1 MRCLEDLSPLSV
13 GRVWISRSKGTLSH
27 GSSVNRALIER
38 ARGGRAVLIDSFAA
52 PMFATNCWVLA
63 SGRDSECIVIDPGMP
78 DVSAQL
84 EEMLQRHNLKPVAI
98 IATHG
103 HLDHTFSIQPIADG
117 YSIPAY
123 IHSEDRA
130 YLSAPEKLLSAEFSS
145 TVADMNFIEPAQVLE
160 LKNGEIINLVGLS
173 FKAIHAPGHT
183 AGSLI
188 FTVDD
193 ELLVSG
199 DVLFAGSIGRT
210 DLPSGSTEDM
220 EQTLRKKVLTL
231 PDHLRVLPGHGDE
244 TTIAKEKK
252 SNPYLTAL
260 KGRY

>member
-1 MRCLEDLSPLSV
+1 
-13 GRVWISRSKGTLSH
+13 
-27 GSSVNRALIER
+27 
-38 ARGGRAVLIDSFAA
+38 
-52 PMFATNCWVLA
+52 
-63 SGRDSECIVIDPGMP
+63 MP
-78 DVSAQL
+78 DVSQQL
-84 EEMLQRHNLKPVAI
+84 DEILKKHSLKPIAV

-123 IHSEDRA
+123 IHSLDRIA
-130 YLSAPEKLLSAEFSS
+130 LSHPERFLSPEFAATLSAMDF
-145 TVADMNFIEPAQVLE
+145 VEPGDVRE
-160 LKNGEIINLVGLS
+160 LRNEEVVELVGMK

-183 AGSLI
+183 PGSLV
-188 FTVDD
+188 FVVDD

-210 DLPSGSTEDM
+210 DLPGGSAEAM
-220 EQTLRKKVLTL
+220 EQTLRKKIM
-231 PDHLRVLPGHGDE
+231 PMADHLRVLPGHYGDS
-244 TTIAKEKK
+244 TLGAEKK

>member
-1 MRCLEDLSPLSV
+1 MLV
-13 GRVWISRSKGTLSH
+13 
-27 GSSVNRALIER
+27 
-38 ARGGRAVLIDSFAA
+38 DSFAA
-52 PMFATNCWVLA
+52 PMYATNCWVIA
-63 SGRDSECIVIDPGMP
+63 PKAGSECVVIDPGMP
-78 DVSAQL
+78 DVSA
-84 EEMLQRHNLKPVAI
+84 MLDEILKKHSLKPVAV

-123 IHSEDRA
+123 IHSLDRIA
-130 YLSAPEKLLSAEFSS
+130 LAHPERYLSPEFAATLSAMDF
-145 TVADMNFIEPAQVLE
+145 VEPGDVRE
-160 LKNGEIINLVGLS
+160 LRNEEVVELVGMK

-183 AGSLI
+183 PGSLV
-188 FTVDD
+188 FVVDD

-210 DLPSGSTEDM
+210 DLPGGSAEAM
-220 EQTLRKKVLTL
+220 EQTLRKKIM
-231 PDHLRVLPGHGDE
+231 PMADHLRVLPGHYGDS
-244 TTIAKEKK
+244 TLGAEKK